1 MINMDTQITTKLK
14 ILKPANEVF
23 EALVDPKKMSNYWFS
38 SGTGRVEQGK
48 TITWRYD
55 EYNAEGDINVL
66 AVEENK
72 QIVFSWG
79 GNDQETVVTIT
90 LKELDNTSTII
101 EVNESGLKEDDPEII
116 NKMIGQKEGWV
127 YMLTCFKGYLENGIT
142 NLRASLIH

>member
-1 MINMDTQITTKLK
+1 MDTQVTTKFK
-14 ILKPANEVF
+14 ILKPVNEVY
-23 EALVDPKKMSNYWFS
+23 EAIVDPEQMSNYWFS

-55 EYNAEGDINVL
+55 EYNAEVVINVL
-66 AVEENK
+66 EVEEDK
-72 QIVFSWG
+72 KIVFSWG
-79 GNDQETVVTIT
+79 GYGQETVVTIT

-101 EVNESGLKEDDPEII
+101 EVNELGFKEDDPEKI

-127 YMLTCFKGYLENGIT
+127 YMLTCLKGYLENGIS